1 LAGHTDKGGETG
13 MIGDANYK
21 GGEGV
26 EKEKKEEKKQR
37 AHEMH

>member
-1 LAGHTDKGGETG
+1 

-37 AHEMH
+37 DRKSVV